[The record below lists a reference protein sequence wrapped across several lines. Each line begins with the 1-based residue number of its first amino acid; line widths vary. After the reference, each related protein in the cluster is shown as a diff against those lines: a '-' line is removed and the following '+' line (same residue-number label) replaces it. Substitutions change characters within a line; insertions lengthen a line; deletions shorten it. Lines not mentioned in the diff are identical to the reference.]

1 MSTPPEPESPAQRP
15 RIVENCL
22 LVLAALIA
30 HAPLYYQ
37 LPRWANGLDPTF
49 VHPTW
54 IDGSSFPVV
63 LYMARIH
70 PIIWIL
76 LIILAFVRICWN
88 FKWKLEK

>member
-1 MSTPPEPESPAQRP
+1 
-15 RIVENCL
+15 
-22 LVLAALIA
+22 VLAGLFA

-54 IDGSSFPVV
+54 LDHSSFPFV
-63 LYMARIH
+63 LYMARVH

-76 LIILAFVRICWN
+76 LVVLVFVRICWN
-88 FKWKLEK
+88 YGWRLER